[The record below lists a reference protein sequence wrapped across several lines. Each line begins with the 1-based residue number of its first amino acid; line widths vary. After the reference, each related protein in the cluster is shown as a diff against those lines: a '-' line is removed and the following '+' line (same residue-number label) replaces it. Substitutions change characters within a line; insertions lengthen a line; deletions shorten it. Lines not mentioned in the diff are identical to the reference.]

1 MELKEYIRI
10 ELEDLGRELRKVMK
24 DLTQQEFEWRPACGC
39 NSMGLILFH
48 IVKIEDWFVQDKL
61 RNIPEVWEIQK
72 WYQKLNLPESEAGI
86 NYTAEQVNAFSVP
99 EIRDLLAYHDAVRG
113 RTLDYL
119 KSLTASTFDSKITLS
134 WTGEITV
141 AATISIMIGNTAQ
154 HIGEMSYLRGLQRGL
169 DK

>member
-10 ELEDLGRELRKVMK
+10 GLEDLGRELTRVMNG
-24 DLTQQEFEWRPACGC
+24 LTQQELSWRPAYGC

-48 IVKIEDWFVQDKL
+48 IAKIEDWFVQVKL
-61 RNIPEVWEIQK
+61 QNKTEVWEIER
-72 WYQKLNLPESEAGI
+72 WYQKLNLPENEAGS
-86 NYTAEQVNAFSVP
+86 NYTVEQVNAFPVP
-99 EIRDLLAYHDAVRG
+99 EIRDLLAYHDAVRV

-119 KSLTASTFDSKITLS
+119 KSLTASTFDSKITLP

-141 AATISIMIGNTAQ
+141 AATFSIMIGHASQ